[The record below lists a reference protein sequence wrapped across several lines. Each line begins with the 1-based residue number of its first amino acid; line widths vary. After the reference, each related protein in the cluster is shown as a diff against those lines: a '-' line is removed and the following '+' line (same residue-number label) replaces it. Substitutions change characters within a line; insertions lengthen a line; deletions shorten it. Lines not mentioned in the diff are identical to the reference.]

1 MYAGAS
7 GWALPGQLQ
16 NLLAEQDINKIK
28 TIGSNV
34 CIVLFCAVQAEK
46 GTRAFL
52 PRCLD
57 EIRGMYREYDIVIT
71 EGMSGRTAGGLLAA
85 APSGPDGDGGFR
97 YYTHGGAT
105 GNIYHIPAQTDMSS
119 IWLGG
124 EGPVY
129 LAVPENA
136 DVSGLFPDADIKRIR
151 IEISHYR
158 ASEDRPYLFVREEF
172 SRSGGRYP

>member
-1 MYAGAS
+1 MKGRKVSNRGELAGLLADFDRCHTERFGAAADHAVEIFEDVRTSYDGRWLFFEEDGARLLIGLADFGRMYAGAS

-46 GTRAFL
+46 EPGRFF
-52 PRCLD
+52 RGCLD

-97 YYTHGGAT
+97 YYTG
-105 GNIYHIPAQTDMSS
+105 
-119 IWLGG
+119 
-124 EGPVY
+124 
-129 LAVPENA
+129 
-136 DVSGLFPDADIKRIR
+136 
-151 IEISHYR
+151 
-158 ASEDRPYLFVREEF
+158 
-172 SRSGGRYP
+172 